1 MAHEI
6 TIREDGTAEFAFLG
20 ERSEIWHSL
29 GNKLTDGASIED
41 WIVEAG
47 LAWEVFQSA
56 VQYTSME
63 GQHIF
68 DDKRVLFRSDTKEP
82 MSIVG
87 KDYKI
92 VQPGEVMEFFR
103 DLTQLH
109 GMKLSAAG
117 SLFGGKRF
125 WATAEIGKSF
135 EAVSKDHVN
144 GFLLLVT
151 SIDGTL
157 ATTAK
162 LTSTRTVCNNTLT
175 VALNDNSKR
184 VVKKSHRVEWDA
196 TQVKMDMGLID
207 ESWETFA
214 ASIKKLAEVEV
225 SDKFV
230 TEYFQKKFYMNGV
243 LAEDQPTGRIK
254 EVATLLDRYKSGA
267 GANYSMGTAWG
278 VVNAATDLFT
288 HGNGRKRDLSHAFW
302 QSHFGRAEK
311 IKNEVLADMLALTV

>member
-1 MAHEI
+1 MSAEI
-6 TIREDGTAEFAFLG
+6 TIRTDGKAEFAYAG
-20 ERSEIWHSL
+20 EAAWHGL
-29 GNKLTDGASIED
+29 GNQLTDGASIED
-41 WIVEAG
+41 WVVEAG
-47 LAWEVFQSA
+47 LTWEVFQSP
-56 VQYTSME
+56 VQYTSHE
-63 GQHIF
+63 GQHFF
-68 DDKRVLFRSDTKEP
+68 DNKRVLFRSDTKEP

-92 VQPGEVMEFFR
+92 VQPIDVLEFFR
-103 DLTQLH
+103 DLTALH

-144 GFLLLVT
+144 GYLLLVT

-175 VALNDNSKR
+175 VALNDHSKR

-207 ESWETFA
+207 ESWEKFA
-214 ASIKKLAEVEV
+214 SSIKKLAEVKV

-230 TEYFQKKFYMNGV
+230 QDYFQKKFYIDGV

-267 GANYSMGTAWG
+267 GAEYSNGTAWG
-278 VVNAATDLFT
+278 IVNSVTDLFT
-288 HGNGRKRDLSHAFW
+288 HGNGRKRDQSHMFW

>member
-1 MAHEI
+1 MAAEI
-6 TIREDGTAEFAFLG
+6 TIRADGKAEFAYSG
-20 ERSEIWHSL
+20 QPAWHGL
-29 GNKLTDGASIED
+29 GNQLTDNAPVED
-41 WIVEAG
+41 WVVEAG
-47 LAWEVFQSA
+47 LTWEVFQSA

-63 GQHIF
+63 GEHVF
-68 DDKRVLFRSDTKEP
+68 DDKRVLFRSDTKEAL
-82 MSIVG
+82 SIVG

-92 VQPGEVMEFFR
+92 VQPIEVLEFFR
-103 DLTQLH
+103 DLTTLH

-117 SLFGGKRF
+117 SLFGGRRF

-151 SIDGTL
+151 SVDGTL

-196 TQVKMDMGLID
+196 AQVKMDMGLID
-207 ESWETFA
+207 ESWEKFA
-214 ASIKKLAEVEV
+214 SSIKKLAEVEV

-230 TEYFQKKFYMNGV
+230 QEYFQKKFYMKDV
-243 LAEDQPTGRIK
+243 LAEDQPAGRIK
-254 EVATLLDRYKSGA
+254 EVATLLDRYKSGQ
-267 GANYSMGTAWG
+267 GANFSVGTAWG

-288 HGNGRKRDLSHAFW
+288 HGNGRKRDQSHAFW

-311 IKNEVLADMLALTV
+311 IKNEVLTDMLALTA

>member
-1 MAHEI
+1 MSAEI
-6 TIREDGTAEFAFLG
+6 TIRADGKAEFAYAGDAAWHGLG
-20 ERSEIWHSL
+20 SQ
-29 GNKLTDGASIED
+29 LTEGASIED

-47 LAWEVFQSA
+47 LSWEVFQSA
-56 VQYTSME
+56 VQFTSME
-63 GQHIF
+63 GQHVY
-68 DDKRVLFRSDTKEP
+68 DGKRILFRSDTKEP

-92 VQPGEVMEFFR
+92 VQPAEVMEFFR
-103 DLTQLH
+103 DLTSLH

-144 GFLLLVT
+144 GYLLLVT

-184 VVKKSHRVEWDA
+184 VVKKSHRIEWDA

-207 ESWETFA
+207 ESWENFS

-230 TEYFQKKFYMNGV
+230 QSYFEKKFYMKDV

-267 GANYSMGTAWG
+267 GAQYSLGTAWG

-288 HGNGRKRDLSHAFW
+288 HGNGRKRDESHTFW

-311 IKNEVLADMLALTV
+311 VKNEVLADMLALTA

>member
-1 MAHEI
+1 MSAEI
-6 TIREDGTAEFAFLG
+6 TIRADGKAEFAYAG
-20 ERSEIWHSL
+20 DAAWHGL
-29 GNKLTDGASIED
+29 GNQLTEGASIED
-41 WIVEAG
+41 WVVEAG
-47 LAWEVFQSA
+47 LTWEVFQSP
-56 VQYTSME
+56 VQYTSHE
-63 GQHIF
+63 GQHFF

-92 VQPGEVMEFFR
+92 VQPIEVLEFFR
-103 DLTQLH
+103 DLTTLH

-144 GFLLLVT
+144 GYLLLVT

-175 VALNDNSKR
+175 VALNDHSKR

-207 ESWETFA
+207 ESWEKFA
-214 ASIKKLAEVEV
+214 SSIKKLAETGV

-230 TEYFQKKFYMNGV
+230 QDYFQKKFYMDGV

-254 EVATLLDRYKSGA
+254 EVAALLDRYKSGA
-267 GANYSMGTAWG
+267 GARYSNGTAWG

-288 HGNGRKRDLSHAFW
+288 HGNGRKRDQSHMFW

-311 IKNEVLADMLALTV
+311 IKNEVLEDMLILTA

>member
-1 MAHEI
+1 MSAEI
-6 TIREDGTAEFAFLG
+6 TIRADGKAEFAYAG
-20 ERSEIWHSL
+20 RPAWHGL
-29 GNKLTDGASIED
+29 GNQLTDNAPVED
-41 WIVEAG
+41 WVVEAG
-47 LAWEVFQSA
+47 LTWEVFQSA

-68 DDKRVLFRSDTKEP
+68 DDKRVLFRSDTKEAL
-82 MSIVG
+82 SIVG

-92 VQPGEVMEFFR
+92 VQPIEVLEFFR
-103 DLTQLH
+103 DLTTLH

-117 SLFGGKRF
+117 SLFGGRRF

-144 GFLLLVT
+144 GYLLLVT
-151 SIDGTL
+151 SVDGTL

-196 TQVKMDMGLID
+196 AQVKMDMGLID
-207 ESWETFA
+207 ESWEKFS

-230 TEYFQKKFYMNGV
+230 TDYFQKKFYMDGV

-254 EVATLLDRYKSGA
+254 EVAALLDRYKSGA
-267 GANYSMGTAWG
+267 GANYSNGTAWG

-288 HGNGRKRDLSHAFW
+288 HGNGRKRDQSHAFW

-311 IKNEVLADMLALTV
+311 VKNEVLADMLALTA

>member
-6 TIREDGTAEFAFLG
+6 TIRENGTAEFAYAG
-20 ERSEIWHSL
+20 EEAWHGL

>member
-1 MAHEI
+1 MSAEI
-6 TIREDGTAEFAFLG
+6 TIRADGKAEFAYAG
-20 ERSEIWHSL
+20 QPAWHGL
-29 GNKLTDGASIED
+29 GNQLTENAPVED
-41 WIVEAG
+41 WVVEAG
-47 LAWEVFQSA
+47 LTWEVFQSA

-68 DDKRVLFRSDTKEP
+68 DDKRVLFRSDTKEAL
-82 MSIVG
+82 SIVG

-92 VQPGEVMEFFR
+92 VQPIEVLEFFR
-103 DLTQLH
+103 DLTTLH

-117 SLFGGKRF
+117 SLFGGRRF

-144 GFLLLVT
+144 GYLLLVT
-151 SIDGTL
+151 SVDGTL

-196 TQVKMDMGLID
+196 AQVKMDMGLID
-207 ESWETFA
+207 ESWEKFS

-230 TEYFQKKFYMNGV
+230 TDYFQKKFYMDGV

-254 EVATLLDRYKSGA
+254 EVAALLDRYKSGA
-267 GANYSMGTAWG
+267 GANYSNGTAWG

-288 HGNGRKRDLSHAFW
+288 HGNGRKRDQSHAFW

-311 IKNEVLADMLALTV
+311 IKNEVLADMLALTA

>member
-1 MAHEI
+1 MSAEI
-6 TIREDGTAEFAFLG
+6 TIRTDGKAEFAYAG
-20 ERSEIWHSL
+20 EAAWHGL
-29 GNKLTDGASIED
+29 GNQLTDGASIED
-41 WIVEAG
+41 WVVEAG
-47 LAWEVFQSA
+47 LTWEVFQSP
-56 VQYTSME
+56 VQYTSHE
-63 GQHIF
+63 GQHFF
-68 DDKRVLFRSDTKEP
+68 DNKRVLFRSDTKEP

-92 VQPGEVMEFFR
+92 VQPIDVLEFFR
-103 DLTQLH
+103 DLTALH

-207 ESWETFA
+207 ESWEKFA
-214 ASIKKLAEVEV
+214 SSIKKLAETEV

-230 TEYFQKKFYMNGV
+230 QDYFQKKFYMDGV

-254 EVATLLDRYKSGA
+254 EVAALLDRYKSGA
-267 GANYSMGTAWG
+267 GARYSNGTAWG

-288 HGNGRKRDLSHAFW
+288 HGNGRKRDQSHMFW

-311 IKNEVLADMLALTV
+311 IKNEVLEDMLALTA

>member
-6 TIREDGTAEFAFLG
+6 TIREDGSAEFAFLG

-29 GNKLTDGASIED
+29 GNKLTEGASIED

>member
-1 MAHEI
+1 MAHAI
-6 TIREDGTAEFAFLG
+6 TIRENGTAEFAYAGDKAWHGLG
-20 ERSEIWHSL
+20 QE
-29 GNKLTDGASIED
+29 LTPGASIED

-47 LAWEVFQSA
+47 LSWEVFQSA
-56 VQYTSME
+56 VQFTSMD
-63 GQHIF
+63 GQHCY
-68 DDKRVLFRSDTKEP
+68 DGKRVLFRSDTKEP

-92 VQPGEVMEFFR
+92 VQPAEVMEFFR

-135 EAVSKDHVN
+135 EAVTKDHVN
-144 GFLLLVT
+144 GYLLLVT

-184 VVKKSHRVEWDA
+184 VVKKSHRIEWDA

-225 SDKFV
+225 ADNFV
-230 TEYFQKKFYMNGV
+230 QKYFEKKFYMKDV

-254 EVATLLDRYKSGA
+254 EVATLMNLYKSGD
-267 GANYSMGTAWG
+267 GAQYSKGTAWG

-288 HGNGRKRDLSHAFW
+288 HGNGRKRDESHAFW

-311 IKNEVLADMLALTV
+311 VKNEVLADMLALAV

>member
-1 MAHEI
+1 MSAEI
-6 TIREDGTAEFAFLG
+6 TIRADGKAEFAYAG
-20 ERSEIWHSL
+20 EAAWHGL
-29 GNKLTDGASIED
+29 GNQLTEGASIED
-41 WIVEAG
+41 WVVEAG
-47 LAWEVFQSA
+47 LTWEVFQSP
-56 VQYTSME
+56 VQYTSHE
-63 GQHIF
+63 GQHFF

-92 VQPGEVMEFFR
+92 VQPIEVLEFFR
-103 DLTQLH
+103 DLTTLH

-207 ESWETFA
+207 ESWEKFA
-214 ASIKKLAEVEV
+214 SSIKKLAETEV

-230 TEYFQKKFYMNGV
+230 QDYFQKKFYMDGV

-254 EVATLLDRYKSGA
+254 EVAALLDRYKSGA
-267 GANYSMGTAWG
+267 GARYSNGTAWG

-288 HGNGRKRDLSHAFW
+288 HGNGRKRDQSHMFW

-311 IKNEVLADMLALTV
+311 IKNEVLEDMLALTA

>member
-6 TIREDGTAEFAFLG
+6 TIRENGTAEFAFLG
-20 ERSEIWHSL
+20 DRSKIWHGL
-29 GNKLTDGASIED
+29 GQELTPGASIED
-41 WIVEAG
+41 WTVEAG
-47 LAWEVFQSA
+47 LSWEVFESA
-56 VQYTSME
+56 VQYTSHE
-63 GQHIF
+63 GQHTF
-68 DDKRVLFRSDTKEP
+68 DGKRVLFRSDTKEP

-92 VQPGEVMEFFR
+92 VQPIDVMEFFR
-103 DLTQLH
+103 DLTALH
-109 GMKLSAAG
+109 GMSLSAAG
-117 SLFGGKRF
+117 SLFGGRRF
-125 WATAEIGKSF
+125 WATAELGKSF
-135 EAVSKDHVN
+135 NAIADDKVD
-144 GFLLLVT
+144 GYLLLVT

-162 LTSTRTVCNNTLT
+162 ISSTRSICNNTLT

-184 VVKKSHRVEWDA
+184 VVKKSHRIEWDA

-230 TEYFQKKFYMNGV
+230 QSYFEKKFYMKDV

-254 EVATLLDRYKSGA
+254 EVATLMDRYKSGD
-267 GANYSMGTAWG
+267 GAQYSVGTAWG

-288 HGNGRKRDLSHAFW
+288 HGNGRKRDESHAFW

-311 IKNEVLADMLALTV
+311 VKNEVLADMLALTV